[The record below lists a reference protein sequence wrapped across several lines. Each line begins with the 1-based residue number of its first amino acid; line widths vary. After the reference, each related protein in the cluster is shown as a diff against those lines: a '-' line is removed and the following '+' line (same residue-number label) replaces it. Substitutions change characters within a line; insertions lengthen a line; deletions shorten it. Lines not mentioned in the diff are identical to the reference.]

1 MITLKV
7 NGEDREVDVEPDAP
21 LLWVIR
27 DALKLT
33 GTKYGCGI
41 AQCGACTV
49 HLDGQPIRSCVTP
62 VSAVGTAEVRTIE
75 SLSGAAGTH
84 PVQKAW
90 LELDVVQ
97 CGYCQSG
104 QIMAATALL
113 ETTPDPTDA
122 DIDAAMNGN
131 LCRCGTYPR
140 IRAAVKRAA
149 EIKRSAS

>member
-1 MITLKV
+1 
-7 NGEDREVDVEPDAP
+7 
-21 LLWVIR
+21 
-27 DALKLT
+27 
-33 GTKYGCGI
+33 
-41 AQCGACTV
+41 
-49 HLDGQPIRSCVTP
+49 VTP